1 MQNDYEVV
9 FKIPVKVR
17 VMDSNPEPADK
28 WVESI
33 ATENLKTFR
42 WDHKNANNLIVEVRR
57 VPRF

>member
-17 VMDSNPEPADK
+17 VMDSNPETADK